1 MTVSLDFINRFND
14 RLSYAKSLYFTI
26 SPTGAL
32 KKAYADVVDW
42 GLIRVARLRLQKDP
56 ATKAVL

>member
-1 MTVSLDFINRFND
+1 MTVSLD
-14 RLSYAKSLYFTI
+14 FTI

-32 KKAYADVVDW
+32 KKAYAGVVDW
-42 GLIRVARLRLQKDP
+42 GLIRVARPRLQKDP